1 MIESM
6 IEWLDNGGLPWACGA
21 VMVFYFAA
29 MAAIRWLPVDDGPGS
44 PGRRRRGGRAS
55 CACGVVTGFVSP
67 VASLRASRGTG
78 PAATR
83 FLIWKYTMKT
93 RTIEDWRVTQLFI
106 ELEKR
111 VEAHELGVIE
121 AAARNADPGF
131 IKLQVGKWYESQ
143 DALALVRSLLEES
156 GDIKACIERIEK

>member
-1 MIESM
+1 
-6 IEWLDNGGLPWACGA
+6 
-21 VMVFYFAA
+21 
-29 MAAIRWLPVDDGPGS
+29 
-44 PGRRRRGGRAS
+44 
-55 CACGVVTGFVSP
+55 
-67 VASLRASRGTG
+67 
-78 PAATR
+78 
-83 FLIWKYTMKT
+83 MKT